1 VLRVH
6 GAASERSE
14 SDSRTRI
21 LASARTEIERRGILG
36 LRVAD
41 VARGAGTSI
50 TLIYR
55 HFKDRDGLLAAVL
68 GDIYDE
74 RTVHWETV
82 MQDWEGRTVSY
93 DDLVAVMPGPDD
105 AASHRQRVL
114 MLQIF
119 ATAINNPEL
128 KARIDASTRRF
139 HAAVQWGIEKIRVQS
154 GERNP
159 LDSRIY
165 ALMLLMFNTMFV
177 NNDALG
183 ERRITEPEYREFL
196 HHFFAR
202 YDAPA

>member
-1 VLRVH
+1 M
-6 GAASERSE
+6 
-14 SDSRTRI
+14 
-21 LASARTEIERRGILG
+21 
-36 LRVAD
+36 
-41 VARGAGTSI
+41 ARGAGTSI

-74 RTVHWETV
+74 RTLHWESV
-82 MQDWEGRTVSY
+82 MQDWQGRTVSY

-105 AASHRQRVL
+105 AAAHRQRVL

-139 HAAVQWGIEKIRVQS
+139 HAAVQWGIEKIRGQS

-159 LDSRIY
+159 LDARIY